1 MKTREELKYYIQEDR
16 KANRIY
22 SKKQYIARLL
32 FGAENACV
40 VRYLNALR
48 HQEYHL
54 DNIQSGVWHKLCYM
68 WWKYRT
74 SRLGYKY
81 NLSIMPNT
89 VGYGLCIPH
98 TKGGVIIFCE
108 KMGNNCMVNTG
119 VVVGIRHSVKEIATI
134 GDNVRLAVGCKI
146 IGNVT
151 VGDNVVVAPNAVVTK
166 DVPANTLVGGVPAK
180 ILKTKEHHE

>member
-1 MKTREELKYYIQEDR
+1 MKTKKELNLFLQEDR
-16 KANRIY
+16 KANGIV
-22 SKKQYIARLL
+22 SQGQYIARLL

-54 DNIQSGVWHKLCYM
+54 DNIKSGVWHKLCYM

-81 NLSIMPNT
+81 NLGIMVNT

-98 TKGGVIIFCE
+98 IKGGVILNC
-108 KMGNNCMVNTG
+108 KSMGNFCTVNTG
-119 VVVGIRHSVKEIATI
+119 VVVGNKGLSQEDIATIGNHVQLSVGSKVIGKVTI
-134 GDNVRLAVGCKI
+134 GDNVL
-146 IGNVT
+146 
-151 VGDNVVVAPNAVVTK
+151 VAPNAVVTK
-166 DVPANTLVGGVPAK
+166 DIPANAIVGGVPAK
-180 ILKTKEHHE
+180 LLKIVE